1 VKVLGNAD
9 RVFLIAYAAGLA
21 AYDVC
26 AKQFGFSFWA
36 WFVLRDV
43 PGFTETATHFLL
55 ASYYVFLSVLALPL
69 AGLLLRDV
77 LRREYMSRNRRLLWL
92 FACASFV
99 PLVPIYVLMHAWWRR
114 DEGPPL
120 RLLLERLKW
129 NFVLS
134 PPAFCSRRI
143 STRSLPGQIR
153 R

>member
-1 VKVLGNAD
+1 MKVLGNAE

-26 AKQFGFSFWA
+26 AKQFDFSFCA
-36 WFVLRDV
+36 WFVLRDL
-43 PGFTETATHFLL
+43 PGFSETATHLLL
-55 ASYYVFLSVLALPL
+55 ASYYVFLSILALPL

-77 LRREYMSRNRRLLWL
+77 LRREYMLRNRRLLWL
-92 FACASFV
+92 FACASFL
-99 PLVPIYVLMHAWWRR
+99 PLVPIYVVMHAWWRR

-134 PPAFCSRRI
+134 PRVSCSRRI
-143 STRSLPGQIR
+143 SMRSLPDQNR
-153 R
+153 H